1 MTVSSTTTF
10 EILEATG
17 TKDPYPFNI
26 EIIKKGDVKVKV
38 DDKSLDYKKDYDI
51 KLNSFNKS
59 GYIVFLKDFPK
70 KEQKILVERR
80 SKMIQSVTFTPNVN
94 FNEKNIELMGDKIV
108 LQTQEIKQDTK
119 RALKF
124 PIDLKEIITDLP
136 YPIPGKA
143 LVWNKDGKKLINS
156 DITPGGGGTDFIPN
170 PQEGNVGDLLRINDK
185 KSSYEL
191 FNLGIKEPNKGN
203 INQILRVDKN
213 SYEFADLPIF
223 PNNDDE
229 NVGKIPILSKK
240 DEFKYVKS
248 DEKELVAS
256 LEFEKTLTYGSS
268 RSDDLQVDSNGFNG
282 TKYELDFIYDKLNL
296 KEKEVKVF
304 IYLIEINRIKISDI
318 STGNF
323 TRFLIEFF
331 NEKFNDLEVKFEFSV
346 EKLDKKYYSSKTIK
360 DGIHD
365 LLLQTSNFPYHLKVK
380 ASIYKILI

>member
-1 MTVSSTTTF
+1 
-10 EILEATG
+10 
-17 TKDPYPFNI
+17 
-26 EIIKKGDVKVKV
+26 
-38 DDKSLDYKKDYDI
+38 
-51 KLNSFNKS
+51 
-59 GYIVFLKDFPK
+59 
-70 KEQKILVERR
+70 
-80 SKMIQSVTFTPNVN
+80 MI
-94 FNEKNIELMGDKIV
+94 
-108 LQTQEIKQDTK
+108 
-119 RALKF
+119 
-124 PIDLKEIITDLP
+124 
-136 YPIPGKA
+136 
-143 LVWNKDGKKLINS
+143 
-156 DITPGGGGTDFIPN
+156 
-170 PQEGNVGDLLRINDK
+170 K